1 MNFHTITFF
10 LVCDLILAQ
19 DASNCISHSMGRNE
33 NLHSHLFFMRL
44 AEKKKMKKTNK
55 KNKKIT

>member
-44 AEKKKMKKTNK
+44 AEKKNEKDK
-55 KNKKIT
+55 